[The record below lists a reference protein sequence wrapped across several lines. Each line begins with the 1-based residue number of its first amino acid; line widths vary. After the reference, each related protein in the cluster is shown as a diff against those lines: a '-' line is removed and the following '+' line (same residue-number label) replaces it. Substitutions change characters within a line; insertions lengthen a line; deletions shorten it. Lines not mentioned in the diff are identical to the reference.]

1 VRQDDVM
8 RVSDGRHVDSDIG
21 YRTTG
26 LTEYGSDDVSIG
38 ATEPFDIDD
47 IAGHANLDPVGRSP
61 EWNAP

>member
-1 VRQDDVM
+1 M

-38 ATEPFDIDD
+38 ATEPFDMG
-47 IAGHANLDPVGRSP
+47 AALLEGCWGSA
-61 EWNAP
+61 